1 MEFIDCLFGRQML
14 DTSDDLFAVICF
26 NKIRITFKANR
37 FEQQQNG
44 FLSPTVSQLA
54 NISPPEMCIN

>member
-14 DTSDDLFAVICF
+14 DTSDDLFTVICF
-26 NKIRITFKANR
+26 NKIRITSKANR

-54 NISPPEMCIN
+54 NILPPETCIN